1 MSLLSFVKF
10 PYRMPDGFEAVDS
23 YDTKDILPSEF
34 KMRSCVVTADGRLIC
49 DEDGDLRY
57 EGSMAIGNV
66 ERRVY
71 LLDFEAGSLRTI
83 GCFESGGSVRKYDFD
98 ASNYHAGDVSKS

>member
-34 KMRSCVVTADGRLIC
+34 RMRFCKVTAAGRLLC
-49 DEDGDLRY
+49 DEDGDLHY
-57 EGSMAIGNV
+57 DDAMTIGNV
-66 ERRVY
+66 ERREY
-71 LLDFEAGSLRTI
+71 MLYFESGSLKWI
-83 GCFESGGSVRKYDFD
+83 GCFESDGSVCKYEFD
-98 ASNYHAGDVSKS
+98 VSNYLGDR

>member
-49 DEDGDLRY
+49 DEDGDLHY
-57 EGSMAIGNV
+57 DGTMAIGNV
-66 ERRVY
+66 DRRVY
-71 LLDFEAGSLRTI
+71 LLDFESGSLRTI
-83 GCFESGGSVRKYDFD
+83 GCFESDGSVRKYDFD
-98 ASNYHAGDVSKS
+98 ASSYLADNAAKA